1 MKHINVFVGGSIKGL
16 ETQRNAISQEI
27 NKLNIVNSRI
37 TPHIKDAVTFSVYD
51 FSNIKKED
59 NIQDSIGDQE
69 IINQL
74 IAKEVDYA
82 IFLFDGSKG
91 ADCVGDMTQQE
102 VDVVRENNIPYD
114 VFLIYDQADTSD
126 SNKSNVNKAKNR
138 LLSKEDKKVV
148 VDENKK
154 FFHEIDKVDKSL
166 LVEKVIQRLVTIIKR
181 NVNVATWS
189 NDNFAFP

>member
-138 LLSKEDKKVV
+138 LLRK
-148 VDENKK
+148 
-154 FFHEIDKVDKSL
+154 
-166 LVEKVIQRLVTIIKR
+166 
-181 NVNVATWS
+181 
-189 NDNFAFP
+189 